1 MKSLDKL
8 VHSAIQYPLSGQD
21 IMELTR
27 GKTEIH
33 IYEDLMKINSI
44 DELLGKHGACVLLYQ
59 QSRRFGHFVSI
70 IKMGKNHIEVF
81 DSLGMGIDKELQ
93 FSKFNVRNMSGRIVP
108 HLTHLLEKSGYDY
121 YYNSKMIQS
130 SRHDE
135 NTCGRF
141 AALRIRFRHLSLKEF
156 IHLLTT
162 NRSYNADFWVT
173 VLSFETIDVKR
184 LGLDI

>member
-1 MKSLDKL
+1 M
-8 VHSAIQYPLSGQD
+8 
-21 IMELTR
+21 
-27 GKTEIH
+27 
-33 IYEDLMKINSI
+33 
-44 DELLGKHGACVLLYQ
+44 LGKHGACVLLYQ
-59 QSRRFGHFVSI
+59 QSRTFGHFVSI

-121 YYNSKMIQS
+121 YYNSKVLQS

-141 AALRIRFRHLSLKEF
+141 ASLRIRFRHLSLKEF
-156 IHLLTT
+156 IHLLTA
-162 NRSYNADFWVT
+162 NKSYNADFWVT